1 MEICREMNINVSDM
15 MACGGGGS
23 SPLWRQMLADL
34 YGCPV
39 KTSASKEGPALGVAI
54 LAMVAAGIYASVPEA
69 CEQICGVDKVQEPI
83 TENVPVYEKFFRLY
97 DKVYPAVKEQM
108 KELAEM

>member
-1 MEICREMNINVSDM
+1 
-15 MACGGGGS
+15 
-23 SPLWRQMLADL
+23 
-34 YGCPV
+34 
-39 KTSASKEGPALGVAI
+39 
-54 LAMVAAGIYASVPEA
+54 MVAAGIYASVPEA